1 MSESI
6 VSVGPIVPEHKLQL
20 LRDTYAKGA
29 SPQEFELFVAVANR
43 LRLDPFARQIYAVKR
58 YDAQLKR
65 EVMQAQVSIDG
76 MRLTAERTGQYAG
89 QAAPQWCGL
98 DGQWVDVWL
107 SDEPPRAARVAVYRR
122 DFAHPMT
129 AVALF
134 DEYAQYKGGGELT
147 RFWSTMPANQLAK
160 CAEALALRK
169 AFPNELSGVYTVDE
183 MAQADSEPAPK
194 LPASGVPPA
203 ANDNATPKAQPP
215 RFHAAWSSTQWAGKP
230 LEGAPHGV
238 LVEYLEALDRVLADN
253 RRRKLHPE
261 LKLARTQAE
270 AVYDRLVVKQ
280 LDAAQEQPDPIAAA
294 LDAELERE
302 HLQREDEPQLALDGD
317 GNDAW
322 GMPK

>member
-1 MSESI
+1 MADAI
-6 VSVGPIVPEHKLQL
+6 VVATVPQDKLIL
-20 LRDTYAKGA
+20 LRDTYAKG
-29 SPQEFELFVAVANR
+29 STPQEFELFVAVCNR

-58 YDAQLKR
+58 YDAALKR

-89 QAAPQWCGL
+89 QAAPQWCGP

-107 SDEPPRAARVAVYRR
+107 SDEPPRASRVAVYRR
-122 DFAHPMT
+122 DFQHPMT

-134 DEYAQYKGGGELT
+134 DEYAQYKSGGELT

-194 LPASGVPPA
+194 LPPSGNPPA
-203 ANDNATPKAQPP
+203 ANDNAQAKPPLSPPVP

-230 LEGAPHGV
+230 LEGAPHNV
-238 LVEYLEALDRVLADN
+238 LAEYLEALDRVLADN
-253 RRRKLHPE
+253 RRRKLHAE

-280 LDAAQEQPDPIAAA
+280 LDALQEQADPIAAS
-294 LDAELERE
+294 LDAEM
-302 HLQREDEPQLALDGD
+302 QRRDDEPQLALDGD

-322 GMPK
+322 GMPR